1 MRIFVF
7 LLSLATVIDC
17 HGFELAEKEW
27 MVDGVVFTVAE
38 DAAKNIKE
46 GSKVYLGPGVFSEGI
61 NINHNNVLISG
72 SDNTHFI
79 GAVVNG
85 KATFVVNGDDVT
97 IENIECSGVAV
108 RDNNGACVR
117 QQGKNL
123 TLSNVYF
130 HDSQQ
135 GVLSGKDT
143 GRLLVQFSRMERLGL
158 KGRAHGIYSANDE
171 LIIRHSTIIN
181 AKDQG
186 HEVKSRAKKTV
197 ISNSVIG
204 SVDSNNS
211 RAVDIPNGGELSVSN
226 SVVFQGTNTV
236 NRQLFGY
243 GLETMARARQHTIR
257 LDNNIFIL
265 ERTGA
270 NEFLALPAHAD
281 QAIDVTVFEN
291 AIIGQNI
298 IDMEQYKQFNTVYE
312 TRIEAGMSA
321 DIPDISTLP
330 ALRLLKDL

>member
-1 MRIFVF
+1 MKIVSFIL
-7 LLSLATVIDC
+7 LLSIAI
-17 HGFELAEKEW
+17 HGYSFELAENEW
-27 MVDGVVFTVAE
+27 IVDGVVFLSAKDAE
-38 DAAKNIKE
+38 NSIRD
-46 GSKVYLGPGVFSEGI
+46 GSKVYLGPGMFSEGI
-61 NINHNNVLISG
+61 SINHDDVLISG
-72 SDNTHFI
+72 SDNTHFVD
-79 GAVVNG
+79 AVVNR
-85 KATFVVNGDDVT
+85 KATFVVNGDNVT

-143 GRLLVQFSRMERLGL
+143 GRLLVQFSRLERLGL

-197 ISNSVIG
+197 ISSSVIG

-211 RAVDIPNGGELSVSN
+211 RAVDIPNGGELSVTN
-226 SVVFQGTNTV
+226 SVVFQGASTV

-243 GLETMARARQHTIR
+243 GLETMARARQHRIR

-265 ERTGA
+265 ERPNA
-270 NEFLALPAHAD
+270 NEFLALPKSAD
-281 QAIDVTVFEN
+281 QAIELTVIDN

-298 IDMEQYKQFNTVYE
+298 IDIAQHKQFNTVYE
-312 TRIEAGMSA
+312 TRAEARMSPG
-321 DIPDISTLP
+321 IPDISTLP
-330 ALRLLKDL
+330 ALRLLKAL